1 MIEFNGVS
9 DDVARMGI
17 LIVVRKNKKTKPK
30 LWKIVGK
37 SNVFKDSFICEA
49 EGEPLN
55 HFNTGELRLA
65 SNIEIQTGRRIDHRE
80 EPK

>member
-9 DDVARMGI
+9 DEIARMKI
-17 LIVVRKNKKTKPK
+17 LIVVRKNKRTKPK

-37 SNVFKDSFICEA
+37 SDVFKDSFICEA
-49 EGEPLN
+49 EGELLN
-55 HFNTGELRLA
+55 HFDAGELRLA
-65 SNIEIQTGRRIDHRE
+65 SNIEIQTGRRIDHKE